1 MMCPLCSISQKHV
14 AAQIVYE
21 DAVCLA
27 YLPSDAAA
35 VGHIHVIPK
44 DHVETLEQLP
54 DPLASQL
61 FYVASYAASAIYEG
75 LASHGT
81 NIICN
86 NGAGAGAKGHL
97 SLHIIPRF
105 ENDGISLTWQPKQ
118 LPPPDFE
125 DAMKKIKD
133 KADFIDYKAAKKE
146 ASAPQQAMQPE
157 AVAVP
162 QEAPPAKDAPKEIIT
177 KSDEENYMVKHLYRI
192 P

>member
-1 MMCPLCSISQKHV
+1 MTCVLCSISQKHV
-14 AAQIVYE
+14 PSQIVYE

-44 DHVETLEQLP
+44 DHTETLEQLP
-54 DPLASQL
+54 DSLAVQL

-75 LASHGT
+75 LASQGT

-97 SLHIIPRF
+97 SLHVIPRF

-118 LPPPDFE
+118 LPPLDF
-125 DAMKKIKD
+125 DDVLKKIKD
-133 KADFIDYKAAKKE
+133 KADFIDYKGAKKE
-146 ASAPQQAMQPE
+146 VPALQHVVPQE
-157 AVAVP
+157 AAAVP
-162 QEAPPAKDAPKEIIT
+162 QEAPPAKESPKEIID
-177 KSDEENYMVKHLYRI
+177 KGEDNYMIKHLYRI

>member
-1 MMCPLCSISQKHV
+1 MTCPLCSISQKHV

-125 DAMKKIKD
+125 DSLKKIKD
-133 KADFIDYKAAKKE
+133 KADFINYKGAKKE
-146 ASAPQQAMQPE
+146 APAPQQAPQQQP
-157 AVAVP
+157 VAVP
-162 QEAPPAKDAPKEIIT
+162 QEAPVAKDAPKEIID
-177 KSDEENYMVKHLYRI
+177 KGEENYMVKHLYRI

>member
-1 MMCPLCSISQKHV
+1 MTCPLCSISQKHV
-14 AAQIVYE
+14 ASQIVYE

-44 DHVETLEQLP
+44 DHIETLEQLP
-54 DPLASQL
+54 DSLATQL

-86 NGAGAGAKGHL
+86 NGAGAKGHL

-133 KADFIDYKAAKKE
+133 KADFIDYKGAKKE
-146 ASAPQQAMQPE
+146 APALQQAIQPE

-162 QEAPPAKDAPKEIIT
+162 QDVVSVKDAPKEIIT
-177 KSDEENYMVKHLYRI
+177 TSDEENYMVKHLYRI

>member
-1 MMCPLCSISQKHV
+1 MTCLFCSISQKHV
-14 AAQIVYE
+14 ASQIVYE

-35 VGHIHVIPK
+35 VGHIHIIPK
-44 DHVETLEQLP
+44 SHIETLEQLP
-54 DPLASQL
+54 EGVAVQL
-61 FYVASYAASAIYEG
+61 FYVASYAASAVYEG

-86 NGAGAGAKGHL
+86 NGVGAGAKGHL

-157 AVAVP
+157 AVA
-162 QEAPPAKDAPKEIIT
+162 EASIKALGRRTVIIPGWT
-177 KSDEENYMVKHLYRI
+177 NKFAAFIFQRLFIR
-192 P
+192 